1 LARDILKLAQENNN
15 NNNKNFPF
23 FFFFLSIQQQP
34 SRVVVVVGHPRARVY
49 RLAAIGN
56 RSRIICVTAKVHI
69 KVNIYKKNGTGESAA
84 AQQGLSNRISGQRKK
99 KK

>member
-15 NNNKNFPF
+15 NNNKISPL

-34 SRVVVVVGHPRARVY
+34 SRVVVVGHPRARVY

-56 RSRIICVTAKVHI
+56 RSRIICVTAKVYR